1 MADVKYSFIIYE
13 YHYIIQSYVQIT
25 TYNIT
30 YVTLEIS
37 SCIRLILFSRHRIR
51 KFCLYRQM
59 SERIYIK
66 NILDALNPIKFQ
78 CLCLIVS
85 IKYEGQVNLSVIYTD
100 NTFSQHKYFFWHSA
114 NSGNILRKYLYLSLI
129 LRIIS
134 TLIGIWNHIFLLF
147 SSSIVGWNI

>member
-78 CLCLIVS
+78 CPCLIVS

-100 NTFSQHKYFFWHSA
+100 NTFPQHKYFF
-114 NSGNILRKYLYLSLI
+114 L
-129 LRIIS
+129 
-134 TLIGIWNHIFLLF
+134 TLCEFWQYFQ
-147 SSSIVGWNI
+147 